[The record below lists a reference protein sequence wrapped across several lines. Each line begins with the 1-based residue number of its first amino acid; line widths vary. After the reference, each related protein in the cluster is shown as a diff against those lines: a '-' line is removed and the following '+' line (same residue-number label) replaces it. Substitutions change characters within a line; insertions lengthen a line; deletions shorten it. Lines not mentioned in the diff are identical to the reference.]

1 MQRDHLEHHGVMGMK
16 WGVRRYQ
23 PYPKG
28 HHGGKEVGA
37 AKKVKQGS
45 RSSGSSKKK
54 KGAKSNNK
62 KELYR
67 PKPAA
72 PKQLSAEEKQKL
84 VRSGDIKEIQK
95 HSNQL
100 TNNEMRD
107 AMQRVQLNKQLSEMS
122 ESKKK
127 TGKERIDAAFKTIG
141 DINSKAETVTKGY
154 NTFAKIYNSLNENPV
169 PVLDGTYREKKAP
182 LTKESKRVTQFG
194 TPEEVWWAA
203 TKGEL
208 TADQWNSANDRFERE
223 KKTRQA
229 IERSRKWEME
239 QMDRINEASKKAAE
253 AEKMRQAKAWEAQ
266 QRDRMSTLL
275 LDYDRGTY
283 VENRRRTAAMNAS
296 AERYRREQEKKKKK
310 R

>member
-67 PKPAA
+67 PKPAP

-84 VRSGDIKEIQK
+84 VRSGDLKEIQK

-100 TNNEMRD
+100 TNSEIRD
-107 AMQRVQLNKQLSEMS
+107 AMQRVQLNKQLSDMAAPQ
-122 ESKKK
+122 KK
-127 TGKERIDAAFKTIG
+127 TGKERVDAAFKTVG
-141 DINSKAETVTKGY
+141 DINSKANTVMNGY
-154 NTFAKIYNSLNENPV
+154 NTFAKIYNSLNEKQM
-169 PVLDGTYREKKAP
+169 PVLDGTYREKVSPEAKK
-182 LTKESKRVTQFG
+182 LVRYG
-194 TPEEVWWAA
+194 TPEEVYYAA
-203 TKGEL
+203 IKGEL
-208 TADQWNSANDRFERE
+208 SVDQWEKANKRFQQEKQTRNRIKEAREWETAEFDRM
-223 KKTRQA
+223 
-229 IERSRKWEME
+229 S
-239 QMDRINEASKKAAE
+239 KAAE
-253 AEKMRQAKAWEAQ
+253 EAERKRKE
-266 QRDRMSTLL
+266 
-275 LDYDRGTY
+275 
-283 VENRRRTAAMNAS
+283 EERRRRNM
-296 AERYRREQEKKKKK
+296 RRESKIPLT
-310 R
+310 

>member
-1 MQRDHLEHHGVMGMK
+1 MQDNHLEHHGVMGMK

-72 PKQLSAEEKQKL
+72 PKQLSAEERERV
-84 VRSGDIKEIQK
+84 VRSGNLKEIQK
-95 HSNQL
+95 HNNQL
-100 TNNEMRD
+100 TNTEIKH
-107 AMQRVQLNKQLSEMS
+107 AMERVDLNKKLSDL
-122 ESKKK
+122 SKPKTK
-127 TGKERIDAAFKTIG
+127 TGKERIDAAFKTMG

-154 NTFAKIYNSLNENPV
+154 NTFAKIYNSLNENPI
-169 PVLDGTYREKKAP
+169 PVLDGTYREKISS
-182 LTKESKRVTQFG
+182 ESKKLVRYG
-194 TPEEVWWAA
+194 SPEEVYFAA
-203 TKGEL
+203 MKGEI
-208 TADQWNSANDRFERE
+208 TPEQWQAANDRFKNEKMNRGYIDAARE
-223 KKTRQA
+223 
-229 IERSRKWEME
+229 WETKE
-239 QMDRINEASKKAAE
+239 QNRINEASKKAAE

>member
-1 MQRDHLEHHGVMGMK
+1 MRQDTYLEHHGVMGMK

-45 RSSGSSKKK
+45 RSSGTSKKK

-84 VRSGDIKEIQK
+84 VRSGDLKEIQK

-107 AMQRVQLNKQLSEMS
+107 AMQRVQLNKQLSEMT
-122 ESKKK
+122 EPKKK
-127 TGKERIDAAFKTIG
+127 TGKERIDAAFKTMG
-141 DINSKAETVTKGY
+141 DINSKAQTVTNGY
-154 NTFAKIYNSLNENPV
+154 NTFAKIYNSLNENPI
-169 PVLDGTYREKKAP
+169 PVLDGTYREKVSPEAKK
-182 LTKESKRVTQFG
+182 LVRYG
-194 TPEEVWWAA
+194 TPEEVWFAA
-203 TKGEL
+203 ITGEISV
-208 TADQWNSANDRFERE
+208 DQWEKANNRFKQEKLTRTRIKEARE
-223 KKTRQA
+223 
-229 IERSRKWEME
+229 WETSE
-239 QMDRINEASKKAAE
+239 ADRINKAAE
-253 AEKMRQAKAWEAQ
+253 KAE
-266 QRDRMSTLL
+266 
-275 LDYDRGTY
+275 
-283 VENRRRTAAMNAS
+283 
-296 AERYRREQEKKKKK
+296 AERKRKRRG
-310 R
+310 RT